1 MRETAYLVHASREM
15 NKPIASKRNE
25 NHQRKKPIASSDLAD
40 PKMKIQ
46 WMLTTKAVAAAHA
59 ENRRSDRDPRST
71 THGDHSTKNSVVTGI
86 GRSRTAKL
94 RRRHSEMPSNP
105 ALAPAT
111 QAGRNQ
117 AAAWRAHATKIRRVG
132 FFIVFS
138 GNES

>member
-1 MRETAYLVHASREM
+1 M

-71 THGDHSTKNSVVTGI
+71 THGDHSTKNSVVTMLI
-86 GRSRTAKL
+86 VESTAWCSVWNWTL
-94 RRRHSEMPSNP
+94 PHGQIAQE
-105 ALAPAT
+105 A
-111 QAGRNQ
+111 
-117 AAAWRAHATKIRRVG
+117 
-132 FFIVFS
+132 
-138 GNES
+138 